1 MDNDLK
7 NKQNQIH
14 RWIEQG
20 ERTVKV
26 VSLNQSDKSFK
37 AIEKFCAM
45 FEQQA
50 EIIQEKVILEDK
62 KKPLERYY
70 AIL

>member
-50 EIIQEKVILEDK
+50 EII
-62 KKPLERYY
+62 
-70 AIL
+70 